1 MQSLE
6 ELQRQRAEQRKAEA
20 AEPAFNP
27 AQPILHER
35 HIMRQ
40 LQEAGW
46 IGKPSQLRALA
57 FWGENLRQRY
67 ENECSHAWAGNS
79 DRYKDGTRRVESHVI
94 KLAREAGLS
103 IFVQGD
109 CRGVAVYVAA
119 PGEKLTDSNYSTQ
132 GKALHYG
139 RGE

>member
-1 MQSLE
+1 MTNLDQ
-6 ELQRQRAEQRKAEA
+6 LQRDRAEQRKAEA

-40 LQEAGW
+40 LQDDGW
-46 IGKPSQLRALA
+46 IGKASQLRALA
-57 FWGENLRQRY
+57 FWGEALRQRY

-79 DRYKDGTRRVESHVI
+79 ERYKAGTQRVEAHI
-94 KLAREAGLS
+94 AKLAWEAGLS
-103 IFVQGD
+103 LFVQGD
-109 CRGVAVYVAA
+109 CRGAAVYVAF
-119 PGEKLTDSNYSTQ
+119 GDKMTDSNYSTQ

-139 RGE
+139 RDD

>member
-1 MQSLE
+1 MQTLE
-6 ELQRQRAEQRKAEA
+6 ELQRERAAQRAAEA

-40 LQEAGW
+40 LQDAGW
-46 IGKPSQLRALA
+46 IGKASQLRALA
-57 FWGENLRQRY
+57 YWGENLRQRY

-79 DRYKDGTRRVESHVI
+79 ERYKSGTQRVEAHVV
-94 KLAREAGLS
+94 KMAREAGLS
-103 IFVQGD
+103 FFVQGD

-139 RGE
+139 RG